1 MTLDEFQTLFAQV
14 RQKGWVPSERK
25 GPTGIGHTLERLLG
39 LTENNIASPDLG
51 EIELKARRLNSTSM
65 VTLFTFNRKVWR
77 MKPLDAI
84 RTYGTPDKDGRLG
97 LYFTMS
103 TTPNGSGL
111 FLHLETETI
120 SVRHIDGT
128 LIAEW
133 QLEQLADRFM
143 QKVPSLLL
151 VSASS
156 EMRGDREW
164 FRYERAQ
171 LLAGTSAEILR
182 SQIAAGKIKVD
193 LRLHDKG
200 RSARNHG
207 TGFRAFEA
215 DLPQLFAVVKD
226 IEIVKEEEVAAELK
240 RL

>member
-1 MTLDEFQTLFAQV
+1 MTVDEFQEVFGQV
-14 RQKGWVPSERK
+14 RAMGWVPSQRK
-25 GPTGIGHTLERLLG
+25 GSTGVGHTLERLLS
-39 LTENNIASPDLG
+39 LKENNIASPDLG
-51 EIELKARRLNSTSM
+51 AIELKARRSHSGSM

-77 MKPLDAI
+77 MKPIEAI
-84 RTYGTPDKDGRLG
+84 RKYGTPGTDGRLG

-103 TTPNGSGL
+103 PTPNGSGL
-111 FLHLETETI
+111 FVRVESETI

-133 QLEQLADRFM
+133 QLEQLANRFM
-143 QKVPSLLL
+143 QKIPSVIL

-156 EMRGDREW
+156 EMRGDIEW

-171 LLAGTSAEILR
+171 LLAGTSAEIIR
-182 SQIAAGKIKVD
+182 SQITAGNIRID
-193 LRLHDKG
+193 LRLHDNG

-207 TGFRAFEA
+207 TGFRAFE
-215 DLPQLFAVVKD
+215 DNLPQLFAIVKD
-226 IEIVKEEEVAAELK
+226 IEIVKEEEVAEEIK